1 MTAARVEKVYEDRIG
16 ARAFLAQADGFL
28 GEGSNPKRR

>member
-16 ARAFLAQADGFL
+16 ARTFLEQRRAGY
-28 GEGSNPKRR
+28 GS